1 MMQEERFQIAG
12 IGEIRLRLVPTLAE
26 VAEAEREKRARGFFL
41 HLVRAL
47 LLEPAFSYRV
57 WASLPE
63 DALRPVAV
71 RLAEAND
78 LAALFR
84 PKREKPFYNGFRNA
98 WRMSRAT
105 HNEAAFQR
113 AIALWKAHLAASL
126 ARAKA
131 AYDRAA
137 GTDRTTATRLAE
149 AGFIVS
155 PQVLARPDVQETAH
169 ADGPIGPALCAL
181 FPNEAL
187 RDLIDRWFDLPP
199 FRARESFVRDAF
211 SAFLRGEVA
220 LAIYGLLPQPEGVLW
235 DVLFRWNPA
244 EEALEELVGAQN
256 RTFVTVEALIREL
269 VSTLVGTA
277 EPPFYR
283 FVKFIAVT
291 DDGSLNRHAVEH
303 GASIAFGS
311 RENALRLIL
320 FLDFVHFAL
329 GHLLPSARGSEDA
342 R

>member
-1 MMQEERFQIAG
+1 MMQEERFQVAG

-47 LLEPAFSYRV
+47 LLEPAFSHHA

-84 PKREKPFYNGFRNA
+84 PKREKPFYNAFRNA

-113 AIALWKAHLAASL
+113 AIAVWKAHLAASL

-137 GTDRTTATRLAE
+137 GTDRTAATRLAK

-155 PQVLARPDVQETAH
+155 PQVLARPDVQEAGR

-181 FPNEAL
+181 FSNEAL
-187 RDLIDRWFDLPP
+187 RDPR
-199 FRARESFVRDAF
+199 
-211 SAFLRGEVA
+211 
-220 LAIYGLLPQPEGVLW
+220 
-235 DVLFRWNPA
+235 
-244 EEALEELVGAQN
+244 
-256 RTFVTVEALIREL
+256 
-269 VSTLVGTA
+269 
-277 EPPFYR
+277 
-283 FVKFIAVT
+283 
-291 DDGSLNRHAVEH
+291 
-303 GASIAFGS
+303 
-311 RENALRLIL
+311 
-320 FLDFVHFAL
+320 
-329 GHLLPSARGSEDA
+329 SARGNPSSVMHSALSYAA
-342 R
+342 RTRSPSTGSCPSPRGCSGMCSSGGTPPKRPSRSSSARRTGPSSRSRR